1 MTKQE
6 LATLTQLAQMGLQA
20 LAEQASAAISK
31 IPVDDDEKVEDDI
44 TEVK

>member
-6 LATLTQLAQMGLQA
+6 VATLTQLAQMGLQA
-20 LAEQASAAISK
+20 LAEQASAAIAK
-31 IPVDDDEKVEDDI
+31 IQVDDEKVEDDI